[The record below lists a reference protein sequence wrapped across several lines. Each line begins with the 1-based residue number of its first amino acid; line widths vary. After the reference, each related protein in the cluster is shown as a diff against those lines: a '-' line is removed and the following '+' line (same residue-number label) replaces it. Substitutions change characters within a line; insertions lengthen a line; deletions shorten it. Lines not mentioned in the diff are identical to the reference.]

1 MGRLLAL
8 DFGLKRTGIAISDP
22 LKIIATALTTVPTK
36 TLLDFL
42 KEYLEGEDVDLII
55 IGEPKNL
62 DNTPTYLKEKI
73 DFLSTKITSDFN
85 IKVILVDE
93 RFTSKMAVKSMVAS
107 GMKKKDRRKKE
118 NIDKISATLI
128 LQTYM
133 MSL

>member
-22 LKIIATALTTVPTK
+22 LKIIATALTTIETK

-42 KEYLEGEDVDLII
+42 KSYLAEEEVDTII

-73 DFLSTKITSDFN
+73 DFLSNKITTDFEV
-85 IKVILVDE
+85 KVVLVDE
-93 RFTSKMAVKSMVAS
+93 RFTSKMAVKSMVDS